1 MFAKK
6 STILF
11 GMFVVVI
18 ALLALTANS
27 AYAAPIEKFPVTVTQ
42 PDGTVLNLFAS
53 GDEFYNW
60 LHDAQGYTIIQ
71 DPDTG
76 YYVYADLVNRKLAP
90 TKFVAGKAD
99 PASAGLRPYLN
110 ISPDQKSEIRQ
121 AFLDQTKQA
130 AGEISNA
137 PTTGT
142 INNLVVFIRFSGE
155 SEFTNATS
163 TYTNMLNDS
172 TAGAN
177 SLRNYY
183 REVSYNALT
192 VDSHLYPTPGATVV
206 SYQDGHPRGYYQ
218 PWSATNTIGYTGGD
232 SGTERRFREHTLLRD
247 AITYV
252 NGLGQFPSGAA
263 IDGDGDGIVD
273 GLTFIVSGGPTGWSS
288 LLWPHQWSLY
298 TYTVTINGKTVENYS
313 FHLNDFLLTEG
324 TGVLAHEMFH
334 AIGAPDLYHYSGDGL
349 TPVGGW
355 DVMENTANPP
365 QHMGCYM
372 KFQYGHWIGSIPEL
386 SAFGTYSLNP
396 LTSSTGNCY
405 KIASPY
411 STTEYFVVEYRNAT
425 GTFESSLPGT
435 GMLVYRINTLVTEG
449 NRNGP
454 PDEVYIYRPG
464 GTPTVD
470 GSVNTA
476 NFSSNVGRTAIND
489 STDPSSFLSNGSA
502 GGLKICNVGASG
514 VTISFDICGGPRF
527 AISGNAGVGGAIL
540 SYTDGTPKTS
550 TADGSGLYSFTVPS
564 GWSGTVTPSKIGYT
578 FSPVNRSYTNILA
591 DQTGQNYTVTPATIY
606 RIYLPLVLQAAPAP
620 GNFNKTA
627 PVNGATGQSANP
639 TLSWGASSG
648 ATSYEYCI
656 DTSNDSTCN
665 TSWISTAASTSV
677 GLSGLTPAASYY
689 WQVRANNVSSTTY
702 ADGGTWWSF
711 TIASG
716 PSGPTAGFWQSSGGS
731 TKFYVT
737 PDQITVRNFKILVN
751 LPGCGS
757 YWIYRN
763 IPAGDVSISNNQ
775 FSFSGSFYASG
786 TFDSSTAA
794 HGASGL
800 SSFGPIC
807 GYYWSGAWSWS
818 ATWQNGSQPTP
829 MLAHA
834 VGSGFMEAAPG
845 TAGDYIA
852 IPVK

>member
-11 GMFVVVI
+11 GMFVVAI

-27 AYAAPIEKFPVTVTQ
+27 AHAAPIEKFPITVTQ
-42 PDGTVLNLFAS
+42 PDGTLLNLFAS

-60 LHDAQGYTIIQ
+60 LHDAQGYTVIQ
-71 DPDTG
+71 DPNTG
-76 YYVYADLVNRKLAP
+76 YYVYADLVNGKLVS

-99 PASAGLRPYLN
+99 PALVGLRPYLN
-110 ISPDQKSEIRQ
+110 ISPEQKGNIRQ

-155 SEFTNATS
+155 AEFTTPLS
-163 TYTNMLNDS
+163 TYTNMLNNS
-172 TAGAN
+172 TAGVN

-183 REVSYNALT
+183 QEVSYNALT
-192 VDSHLYPTPGATVV
+192 VNSTLYPTPGATVV

-218 PWSATNTIGYTGGD
+218 PWSGANLIGYTGGD
-232 SGTERRFREHTLLRD
+232 SGTERRLREHTLLRD

-252 NGLGQFPSGAA
+252 NGLGQFPSGTA

-273 GLTFIVSGGPTGWSS
+273 GLTFIVSGSPTGWSS

-334 AIGAPDLYHYSGDGL
+334 AIGAPDLYHYSSDGL

-355 DVMENTANPP
+355 DVMEATTNPP

-372 KFQYGHWIGSIPEL
+372 KFMYGKWIGSIPVL
-386 SAFGTYSLNP
+386 SAPGTYSLNP

-464 GTPTVD
+464 GTTTVD

-489 STDPSSFLSNGSA
+489 ATDPSSFLSNGGV
-502 GGLKICNVGASG
+502 GGLNICNIGASG
-514 VTISFDICGGPRF
+514 ATISFDICGGTRF

-540 SYTDGTPKTS
+540 SYTDGILKTA
-550 TADGSGLYSFTVPS
+550 TADGGGLYSFTVPS
-564 GWSGTVTPSKIGYT
+564 GWSGTVTPSKLGYT
-578 FSPVNRSYTNILA
+578 FSPVNRPYTNILA

-606 RIYLPLVLQAAPAP
+606 RIYLPLVLKNYPLP
-620 GNFNKTA
+620 VVSLVNGNFESGSGVGWSESSTHGWPIVVNSGTLSAVSVTPHGGSWAAWLGGDYSDISYIQQQVTVSAGA
-627 PVNGATGQSANP
+627 PYLTYFQWIASADSCGYDFAYVLINGVAVETYNLCSSQATGGWVTHSVNLSAYAGQSVALQIRVATDGSLNSNLFVDDVSFAATASP
-639 TLSWGASSG
+639 TS
-648 ATSYEYCI
+648 
-656 DTSNDSTCN
+656 DSEP
-665 TSWISTAASTSV
+665 
-677 GLSGLTPAASYY
+677 LTPF
-689 WQVRANNVSSTTY
+689 V
-702 ADGGTWWSF
+702 
-711 TIASG
+711 
-716 PSGPTAGFWQSSGGS
+716 
-731 TKFYVT
+731 
-737 PDQITVRNFKILVN
+737 PDPLNSLLKSEV
-751 LPGCGS
+751 
-757 YWIYRN
+757 
-763 IPAGDVSISNNQ
+763 
-775 FSFSGSFYASG
+775 
-786 TFDSSTAA
+786 
-794 HGASGL
+794 
-800 SSFGPIC
+800 FGIR
-807 GYYWSGAWSWS
+807 
-818 ATWQNGSQPTP
+818 
-829 MLAHA
+829 
-834 VGSGFMEAAPG
+834 
-845 TAGDYIA
+845 
-852 IPVK
+852 